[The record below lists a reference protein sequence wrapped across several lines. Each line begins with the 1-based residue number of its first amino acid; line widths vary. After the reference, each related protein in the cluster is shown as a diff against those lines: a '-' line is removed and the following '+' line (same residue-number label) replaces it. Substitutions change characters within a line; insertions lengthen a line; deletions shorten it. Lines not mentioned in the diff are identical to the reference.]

1 MTNMVEF
8 AQALSS
14 KLCHE
19 FAGTIGAIN
28 NCISLINTKDEAIS
42 LAAVELLK
50 ENTKTL
56 VNKLKL
62 YRCAYSLAEEEGI
75 IRHSEII
82 ELSNQFL
89 GSDTRK
95 IKFDYTYTFIKSNSL
110 PINIGKLLL
119 SLIIEAYNDFIKEG
133 VIKVTLYEDANN
145 HYSKICLKV
154 TSKWLKIDRHKSS
167 MLSDHNIKHL
177 LTVYNV
183 HEYYISIL
191 AKQLNYQISIDISSV
206 KNNVIEYI
214 LETI

>member
-1 MTNMVEF
+1 MSNMVEF
-8 AQALSS
+8 AQALNS

-42 LAAVELLK
+42 LAAVELLN
-50 ENTKTL
+50 ENTKKL

-62 YRCAYSLAEEEGI
+62 YRCAYSVAGEAGI

-89 GSDTRK
+89 RSDTRK
-95 IKFDYTYTFIKSNSL
+95 IKFDYTYTNSNSL

-133 VIKVTLYEDANN
+133 AIKVTLYEDANN
-145 HYSKICLKV
+145 RYSKICLKV
-154 TSKWLKIDRHKSS
+154 TSKWLKVDRHKSS
-167 MLSDHNIKHL
+167 ILSGQNIEHL
-177 LTVYNV
+177 LTVHNV
-183 HEYYISIL
+183 NEYYISIL

-206 KNNVIEYI
+206 KSNVIEYI